1 MGKTRAVP
9 ISDFFLNRWEQW
21 AALEIPAHPPDSRSH
36 GTRADSRE
44 MVDVTALTR
53 RMVRGDEMAY
63 REFFDGYFS
72 RLSRYLLV
80 VTAGNEDATREAL
93 QGMFTRVVRH
103 IKVFSEEATFWSW
116 LTVLARSSLFD
127 DTRKRRRYF
136 AFLDR
141 FTNFAAI
148 ERASGNDVRAEER
161 LRELLEQNLKS
172 LQPEERELLEWKYLG
187 GKSVRDIAGQL
198 QTTEKAIESRL
209 VRVRE
214 KLKQAV
220 LTQLKHE

>member
-1 MGKTRAVP
+1 MGKMGAVQINDP
-9 ISDFFLNRWEQW
+9 YLNGWEQC
-21 AALEIPAHPPDSRSH
+21 AALDIPAHPASSCSPA
-36 GTRADSRE
+36 TRADSRE
-44 MVDVTALTR
+44 TVDVTALTR

-93 QGMFTRVVRH
+93 QGMFMRVVKY
-103 IKVFSEEATFWSW
+103 IKVFSDEATFWSW
-116 LTVLARSSLFD
+116 LTVLARSSLSD

-141 FTNFAAI
+141 FTKHATI
-148 ERASGNDVRAEER
+148 ERSSANDLRAEER
-161 LRELLEQNLKS
+161 LRVLLEQNLKS
-172 LQPEERELLEWKYLG
+172 LQPAERELLESKYFEG
-187 GKSVRDIAGQL
+187 RSVRDIAAQL

-209 VRVRE
+209 VRVRQ
-214 KLKQAV
+214 KLKHAV
-220 LTQLKHE
+220 LAQLKHE

>member
-1 MGKTRAVP
+1 
-9 ISDFFLNRWEQW
+9 
-21 AALEIPAHPPDSRSH
+21 
-36 GTRADSRE
+36 
-44 MVDVTALTR
+44 
-53 RMVRGDEMAY
+53 MAY
-63 REFFDGYFS
+63 REFFDAYFS

-93 QGMFTRVVRH
+93 QGTFMRVVKH
-103 IKVFSEEATFWSW
+103 IKVFSDEATFWSW
-116 LTVLARSSLFD
+116 LTVLARSSLSD

-141 FTNFAAI
+141 FTDHATI
-148 ERASGNDVRAEER
+148 DRASANDVRGEER
-161 LRELLEQNLKS
+161 LRELLEQNLKI
-172 LQPEERELLEWKYLG
+172 LQPEERELLEWKYFDG
-187 GKSVRDIAGQL
+187 RSVRDIAGQL

-220 LTQLKHE
+220 LAQLKHE

>member
-1 MGKTRAVP
+1 
-9 ISDFFLNRWEQW
+9 
-21 AALEIPAHPPDSRSH
+21 
-36 GTRADSRE
+36 
-44 MVDVTALTR
+44 
-53 RMVRGDEMAY
+53 MVRGDEMAY
-63 REFFDGYFS
+63 REFFDAYFS

-93 QGMFTRVVRH
+93 QGTFMRVVKH

-116 LTVLARSSLFD
+116 LTVLARSTLSD

-141 FTNFAAI
+141 FTDFTAI
-148 ERASGNDVRAEER
+148 ERASANDVRAEER

-172 LQPEERELLEWKYLG
+172 LQTGERELLEWKYLEG
-187 GKSVRDIAGQL
+187 RSVRDIAGQL

-214 KLKQAV
+214 KLKNAV
-220 LTQLKHE
+220 LSQLKHDKVF